1 MSDVPTIEVA
11 LHSHDA
17 ELNAIEIILAA
28 TDGLTL
34 SQRLRV
40 LRFVLDR
47 FTEED
52 Q

>member
-1 MSDVPTIEVA
+1 MSEVPGLTFYPR
-11 LHSHDA
+11 SDDP

-34 SQRLRV
+34 QQRLRV

-47 FTEED
+47 FTEEGA
-52 Q
+52 